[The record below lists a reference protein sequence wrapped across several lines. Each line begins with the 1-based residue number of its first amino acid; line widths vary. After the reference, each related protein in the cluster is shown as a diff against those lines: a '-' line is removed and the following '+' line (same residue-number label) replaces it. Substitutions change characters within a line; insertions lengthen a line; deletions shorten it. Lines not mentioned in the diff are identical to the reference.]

1 MQDYHNLVSVFL
13 CLVLDIGIGVP
24 NNTTSKHMYKL
35 LYFLTL
41 NPKNMIKVML
51 MIAEAKEQ
59 GASARVINF
68 LESVLDDLIYEH
80 LEKEAV

>member
-1 MQDYHNLVSVFL
+1 
-13 CLVLDIGIGVP
+13 
-24 NNTTSKHMYKL
+24 
-35 LYFLTL
+35 
-41 NPKNMIKVML
+41 MIKVML